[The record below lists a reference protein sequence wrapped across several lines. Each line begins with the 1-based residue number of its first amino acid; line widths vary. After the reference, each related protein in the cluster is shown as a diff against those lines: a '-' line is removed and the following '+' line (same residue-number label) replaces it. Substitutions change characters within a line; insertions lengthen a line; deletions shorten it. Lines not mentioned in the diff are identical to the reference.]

1 VGKRKLESGARLD
14 GEGGSTVWG
23 KLLPS
28 DISLEMGGL
37 PIGLAHDVR
46 LKTDISEGQVVRWQ
60 DVDIDST
67 LDAVKIRQ
75 EMEASYRGSS

>member
-1 VGKRKLESGARLD
+1 MGA
-14 GEGGSTVWG
+14 
-23 KLLPS
+23 
-28 DISLEMGGL
+28 L

-67 LDAVKIRQ
+67 LDAVKTRQ
-75 EMEASYRGSS
+75 EMEASYMGSS